1 MESAWEGVDRQK
13 IKDIKDPSRAKDA
26 NNEVTMTPK
35 PISEMPS
42 SQLENS
48 EEDEEV
54 CIWEFLPLTSDSLTF
69 LATS

>member
-13 IKDIKDPSRAKDA
+13 IKDTKEPSQAKDP
-26 NNEVTMTPK
+26 NNGVTTAVK
-35 PISEMPS
+35 PVSERP

-54 CIWEFLPLTSDSLTF
+54 CIWEFLPLIPGSLAF